1 MKKSEK
7 ITGILG
13 ESILSVCGIL
23 HKCLKVTAV
32 IAAGFVLFFSV
43 RAYFKND
50 VEDNYTTES
59 ALTSHAISSTKFDG
73 VFISE
78 ELECQKPSIEYFTKV
93 LNAIGNPDKKDCLVL
108 GDSISGDI
116 LGGKNIGIDT
126 VWVNVRDLKN
136 YTDIKPDYTVTSL
149 KELKEM
155 L

>member
-73 VFISE
+73 VFIRDE
-78 ELECQKPSIEYFTKV
+78 EITDFNRKY
-93 LNAIGNPDKKDCLVL
+93 IGLHIRCRR
-108 GDSISGDI
+108 GCS
-116 LGGKNIGIDT
+116 
-126 VWVNVRDLKN
+126 
-136 YTDIKPDYTVTSL
+136 
-149 KELKEM
+149 
-155 L
+155 

>member
-73 VFISE
+73 VFIRDE
-78 ELECQKPSIEYFTKV
+78 EI
-93 LNAIGNPDKKDCLVL
+93 IGYDGNGAVSYNVEDGGRL
-108 GDSISGDI
+108 G
-116 LGGKNIGIDT
+116 NGIYCGIFNRRT
-126 VWVNVRDLKN
+126 
-136 YTDIKPDYTVTSL
+136 YEP
-149 KELKEM
+149 
-155 L
+155 